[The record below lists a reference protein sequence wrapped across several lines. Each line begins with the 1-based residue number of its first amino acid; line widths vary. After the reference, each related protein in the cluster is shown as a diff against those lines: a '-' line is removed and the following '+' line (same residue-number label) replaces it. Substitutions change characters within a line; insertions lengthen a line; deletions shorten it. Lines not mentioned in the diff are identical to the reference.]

1 MELRY
6 CDILE
11 RYYTLEYFRVIKFFF
26 SHSNLV
32 TRISKLFLGSSWQML
47 QTVDSWSSSY
57 SAMVIMQQVNQRTDD
72 DHRDVT
78 SMTSLATM
86 QPANQRTDEDHSHVT
101 SMTSSEATVTEDRV
115 GILYER
121 SRELTPIFVPDQI
134 TFQTFTFNT

>member
-1 MELRY
+1 MF
-6 CDILE
+6 I
-11 RYYTLEYFRVIKFFF
+11 
-26 SHSNLV
+26 
-32 TRISKLFLGSSWQML
+32 GSSWQML

-57 SAMVIMQQVNQRTDD
+57 SAMVIMQPANQRTDD

-78 SMTSLATM
+78 SMTSLVTMQQANQRTDDDHRDVTSMTSLVTM
-86 QPANQRTDEDHSHVT
+86 QPANQRTHEDHSHVT
-101 SMTSSEATVTEDRV
+101 SMTSSKGTVTEDRV